1 MLRSLPLWAIQ
12 AREEDTMHRRSFVL
26 LAAWSLLLVGQAPTV
41 ALANDD
47 YHISAP
53 IVHENLAI
61 YFVQGVS
68 SGGRAPLTLEEALAA
83 KKVRVYETGDVM
95 ELTIENLGDEEV
107 FVQSGDIVKGGQQD
121 RALTVSLVLPPH
133 SPRLAI
139 EAFCVE
145 HDRWSKRG
153 NEDVRQFS
161 SAAAAV
167 PSREAKLAIQSGE
180 SLTSAVAGEV
190 PGTNVARLATADR
203 SARQTQVWHEVAR
216 VQSRLS
222 HSVGEPVASPQS
234 QTSLQLALENDKL
247 KQVQKDYIAALQP
260 AGEQERDTIGY
271 VFAVN
276 GKLNSAEIYTS
287 NALFRKMWPKLL
299 TANATE
305 AIAKKGDRSE
315 TMPSVAEVA
324 AFLKDA
330 EAGTASK
337 RALTQFVELETR
349 QTARALYF
357 ETRRSNGMW
366 VHRSYLAK

>member
-1 MLRSLPLWAIQ
+1 
-12 AREEDTMHRRSFVL
+12 MHRRYFLL
-26 LAAWSLLLVGQAPTV
+26 LATLLLLLPGQASTV
-41 ALANDD
+41 ALANDG

-61 YFVQGVS
+61 YFVHGAS

-95 ELTIENLGDEEV
+95 ELAIENLGDEEV

-153 NEDVRQFS
+153 NEDVRQFT

-167 PSREAKLAIQSGE
+167 PSREAKLAFQSGA
-180 SLTSAVAGEV
+180 SLASASGGRVS
-190 PGTNVARLATADR
+190 GTNAEPRMYAD
-203 SARQTQVWHEVAR
+203 SAARQTQVWHEVAR
-216 VQSRLS
+216 VQSLS
-222 HSVGEPVASPQS
+222 HGVGEPVASPQS

-247 KQVQKDYIAALQP
+247 KQAQKGYIAALQP
-260 AGEQERDTIGY
+260 AGQQEQNIIGY

-276 GKLNSAEIYTS
+276 GKVNSAEIYTS

-305 AIAKKGDRSE
+305 AIAKKSDRSE
-315 TMPSVAEVA
+315 TTPS
-324 AFLKDA
+324 DA
-330 EAGTASK
+330 HN
-337 RALTQFVELETR
+337 
-349 QTARALYF
+349 
-357 ETRRSNGMW
+357 RRTC
-366 VHRSYLAK
+366 

>member
-1 MLRSLPLWAIQ
+1 MY
-12 AREEDTMHRRSFVL
+12 RRSFLL
-26 LAAWSLLLVGQAPTV
+26 LAAWSLLLGGQAPTV

-61 YFVQGVS
+61 YFVHGVS
-68 SGGRAPLTLEEALAA
+68 NGGQPPLTLEEALAA

-95 ELTIENLGDEEV
+95 ELAIENRGDEEV

-133 SPRLAI
+133 SQRLAI

-145 HDRWSKRG
+145 HDRWSRRG
-153 NEDVRQFS
+153 NEDVQQFT

-167 PSREAKLAIQSGE
+167 PSRETKLAIQSGA
-180 SLTSAVAGEV
+180 SFAARGQA
-190 PGTNVARLATADR
+190 PGTNVPHLAAVDAF
-203 SARQTQVWHEVAR
+203 ARQGQVWQEVAR
-216 VQSRLS
+216 VQSKLS
-222 HSVGEPVASPQS
+222 HGVGEPVASPQS

-247 KQVQKDYIAALQP
+247 KQTQKGYIAALEP
-260 AGEQERDTIGY
+260 AGQQEQNIIGY
-271 VFAVN
+271 AFAVN

-287 NALFRKMWPKLL
+287 NALFRKMWPKML

-305 AIAKKGDRSE
+305 AIANKGDRSE
-315 TMPSVAEVA
+315 TTPSVAEVA
-324 AFLKDA
+324 TFLKEA
-330 EAGTASK
+330 EAGAASK
-337 RALTQFVELETR
+337 RVLTQFVELETR
-349 QTARALYF
+349 QTARALF
-357 ETRRSNGMW
+357 LETRRSNGMW